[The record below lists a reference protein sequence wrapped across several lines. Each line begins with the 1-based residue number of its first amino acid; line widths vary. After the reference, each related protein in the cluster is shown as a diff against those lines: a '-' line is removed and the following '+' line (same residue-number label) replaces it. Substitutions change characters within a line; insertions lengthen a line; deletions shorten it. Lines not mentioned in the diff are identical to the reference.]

1 VTDGLQER
9 VREIQDSLAKAA
21 QSRFDESELAHL
33 RCLVRLA
40 VEFND
45 YLEHGS
51 VTIARSM
58 LEGPG
63 AKYVPDLQS
72 ASADPF
78 NKYDLDFVCQSV
90 RSGVNSF
97 CTLSGSY
104 KMLKGAIE
112 SNADWS
118 TISSMQAFK
127 TNFAAMFR
135 EFVQETHFERKCR
148 LVLDMFKLQIV
159 FAGVS
164 YE

>member
-1 VTDGLQER
+1 VNDGIEER
-9 VREIQDSLAKAA
+9 VKEIQDAMAKAA
-21 QSRFDESELAHL
+21 QWRFDESEVAHL

-72 ASADPF
+72 ASADPL

-104 KMLKGAIE
+104 KILNGAVE
-112 SNADWS
+112 GKVEWS

-127 TNFAAMFR
+127 NNFAAMFK
-135 EFVQETHFERKCR
+135 EFVQETNFERKCR
-148 LVLDMFKLQIV
+148 LLLDMFKLQIV